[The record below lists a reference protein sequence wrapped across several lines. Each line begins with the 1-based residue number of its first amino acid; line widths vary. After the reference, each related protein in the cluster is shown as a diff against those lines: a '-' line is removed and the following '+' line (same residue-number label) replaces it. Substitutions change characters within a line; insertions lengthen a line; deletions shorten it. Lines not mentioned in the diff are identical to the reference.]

1 MSKPSPEPS
10 KSPEHAL
17 LQPDNHNKKYESL
30 FNEIDTGQIKLPMF
44 QREFV
49 WDKEQ
54 SAKLIDSILKGYPIG
69 TFIFWR
75 TKDELRSYKNL
86 GNHEL
91 PKTPKGD
98 YVQYVLDGQQRITS
112 LYAIRRGIRL
122 SKEGR
127 EIDYKDIFI
136 DLDYDASTDDQITV
150 TDQVEGRRY
159 ESVHGLLSRP
169 LGEFFRTL
177 PQADADK
184 LEQYK
189 AKLTG
194 YDFSSITIKD
204 YPIEIACEVFTRI
217 NTGGKPLS
225 LFEILV
231 AKTYDEAQGFD
242 LAEKYDLLVSGS
254 DDDEKCLSKAKF
266 DTVSEAVITQ
276 CVAAIILKA
285 VRSRDILKIP
295 RETFIANWEAM
306 KKALFMSVDFVRTEL
321 RVPVSQLLPYP
332 AILVPLT
339 YFFHKN
345 GNKKPGPEDISL
357 LEQFFYWAGITYRYS
372 SATESK
378 IAEDLVRMDAI
389 IGGGHP
395 SYPLNE
401 LEVSTEAI
409 IETEFRAGN
418 AFCKTIL
425 CLLAYQS
432 PKSFDTNGIVV
443 LDNSNLKIATSRN
456 YHHFF
461 PKKYLEERVP
471 ESKPNLIANI
481 TLIDGYSNKHKIGKR
496 PPKSYIAAFAKG
508 NMKIVQT
515 LKSHL
520 VNDRE
525 AFGVDTNDYKLFIEK
540 RSAAIASA
548 LNAKLSLGG
557 SDVSG

>member
-10 KSPEHAL
+10 KNPEHAL

-112 LYAIRRGIRL
+112 LYAIRKGIRL

-136 DLDYDASTDDQITV
+136 DLDYDASTDDQIIV

-177 PQADADK
+177 PHAEADK

-189 AKLTG
+189 TKLTS

-231 AKTYDEAQGFD
+231 AKTYDEAQSFD

-254 DDDEKCLSKAKF
+254 DEDKECLSEAKF

-295 RETFIANWEAM
+295 RATFIAHWEAM
-306 KKALFMSVDFVRTEL
+306 KKALF
-321 RVPVSQLLPYP
+321 
-332 AILVPLT
+332 
-339 YFFHKN
+339 
-345 GNKKPGPEDISL
+345 
-357 LEQFFYWAGITYRYS
+357 
-372 SATESK
+372 
-378 IAEDLVRMDAI
+378 IA
-389 IGGGHP
+389 P
-395 SYPLNE
+395 S
-401 LEVSTEAI
+401 
-409 IETEFRAGN
+409 
-418 AFCKTIL
+418 
-425 CLLAYQS
+425 
-432 PKSFDTNGIVV
+432 
-443 LDNSNLKIATSRN
+443 
-456 YHHFF
+456 
-461 PKKYLEERVP
+461 
-471 ESKPNLIANI
+471 
-481 TLIDGYSNKHKIGKR
+481 
-496 PPKSYIAAFAKG
+496 
-508 NMKIVQT
+508 
-515 LKSHL
+515 
-520 VNDRE
+520 
-525 AFGVDTNDYKLFIEK
+525 
-540 RSAAIASA
+540 
-548 LNAKLSLGG
+548 
-557 SDVSG
+557 